1 VVGLEVGGNF
11 PRKLDLENKNK
22 HKSISLLALSLLDLA
37 QVDTSGHGARVDLF
51 LLLPSIQNTYHEF
64 NKSKPTITIATLFFC
79 HVWP

>member
-37 QVDTSGHGARVDLF
+37 QVDTSGHGARSGLF
-51 LLLPSIQNTYHEF
+51 LFTPLDPKYLSRVQ
-64 NKSKPTITIATLFFC
+64 
-79 HVWP
+79 